1 MFFLQPSGLVNSVNV
16 FLLLGS
22 STACFS
28 ATSDS
33 TLSDCHTQVILAP
46 FPLPLSQL
54 SFDCLPLT
62 NTGSELYGRGFC
74 AHTEKK
80 LRETKHLEHVRIWL
94 PGLCKSLEPP
104 LNSSYFSGKMG
115 NRCSN
120 VLKHAN
126 INRNTVYM
134 SKT

>member
-1 MFFLQPSGLVNSVNV
+1 MFTFSLMFFLQPSGLVNSVNV

-28 ATSDS
+28 ATSDNTS
-33 TLSDCHTQVILAP
+33 SDCHTQVILAP

-80 LRETKHLEHVRIWL
+80 LRETKHIEH
-94 PGLCKSLEPP
+94 
-104 LNSSYFSGKMG
+104 SSTSGFGFQGYAK
-115 NRCSN
+115 
-120 VLKHAN
+120 VLSHPSIPHIFLGKWEIDAAM
-126 INRNTVYM
+126 Y
-134 SKT
+134 